1 MISQEINDFRRKLTE
16 DAENRE
22 IRRSFHE
29 NYEWLE
35 SYWQQKFNGNNGE
48 QQFCNMH
55 HEFYWQ
61 IEDIKIVAKEFA
73 VIKPVGNSNNNNEPT
88 EHTLRATYFL
98 KYHAQLFLENEL
110 PTNQE
115 QIEKANN
122 WNDNA
127 FKAIFDIGKQIRNN
141 LFHGRKMDL
150 EEEQYRRDKLLI
162 TLATKFT
169 SVLLDN
175 LTQAENG
182 IN

>member
-16 DAENRE
+16 DVQNRE

-48 QQFCNMH
+48 QQFCNLH

-61 IEDIKIVAKEFA
+61 IESIKIVAKEFA
-73 VIKPVGNSNNNNEPT
+73 KIKPVGNSKNNNQPT
-88 EHTLRATYFL
+88 EHILRATFFL
-98 KYHAQLFLENEL
+98 KYKAQLFTENEF
-110 PTNQE
+110 PTNHNQE
-115 QIEKANN
+115 EKANN
-122 WNDNA
+122 WKNSA
-127 FKAIFDIGKQIRNN
+127 FKALFDICTQIRNN

-150 EEEQYRRDKLLI
+150 EAKQYQRDKQLI
-162 TLATKFT
+162 TLASRFT
-169 SVLLDN
+169 SILLDN
-175 LTQAENG
+175 LNQAENG